1 MHYLGYFAALLLAL
15 GLAACANT
23 NAAAVPLVRV
33 HAASDLDCPDADIV
47 IEEQLGGWFKAVG
60 CGRKARYRAACQG
73 VSCLVRGED
82 EGIIPSR
89 DRPDPDDPVWR

>member
-1 MHYLGYFAALLLAL
+1 MHHLGLLTALLLAL
-15 GLAACANT
+15 GPTACANT

-33 HAASDLDCPDADIV
+33 RAASDLDCPDADIA
-47 IEEQLGGWFKAVG
+47 IQEQLGGWFKAVG

-73 VSCLVRGED
+73 VSCLVRGEE

-89 DRPDPDDPVWR
+89 DRPDPGDPVWR